1 MKNQDSEIS
10 DKNNTNNARELID
23 TLNKVIYDVNLLIE
37 KVKSL
42 EEFKKLADRE
52 IFEMRADVVDLK
64 ADDIEIKKNLSL
76 LNQEVKKMEHEIIK
90 LNERVLRL
98 ENKTKAM

>member
-10 DKNNTNNARELID
+10 DKDDARELIN

-37 KVKSL
+37 KVRPL
-42 EEFKKLADRE
+42 EEFKKFADRE
-52 IFEMRADVVDLK
+52 IFEVRADVVDLK
-64 ADDIEIKKNLSL
+64 SDDLEIKKNLSL
-76 LNQEVKKMEHEIIK
+76 LNQEVKKIEHEIIK

-98 ENKTKAM
+98 ENKTKSL